1 LTGSATISAQPTS
14 GISDRRRLL
23 PRRNARLGAFDPA
36 GRAPENRRIGHLDD
50 AAELDQGMIRS
61 QEGGVIVKKIV
72 VPAMILSLLAVT
84 AAHSQ
89 SEDPKAQKRRDA
101 KQIDEQYQRA
111 TKGST
116 WSLSPKPMTDPW
128 QTVKSPP
135 QSENSSPEKK

>member
-1 LTGSATISAQPTS
+1 
-14 GISDRRRLL
+14 
-23 PRRNARLGAFDPA
+23 
-36 GRAPENRRIGHLDD
+36 
-50 AAELDQGMIRS
+50 MIRS